1 MSVPALHPVH
11 TASADTGPA
20 GVRAVLAAYERLAEV
35 LPSCT
40 VTVRTGPVPPT
51 GRGWTHA
58 ADLATGG
65 PALDSFLAWDEAQ
78 VERDYGPGARPDVI
92 AGFGLHRYAWH
103 ICLLFTV
110 PWFLRRRVP
119 RLPVDRVS
127 YHRTRGRIAVRAGEF
142 ACLTD
147 DPAAALPGARPVADE
162 EALRAELRAA
172 VAEHLGPVLDG
183 FRPRMRRGSRA
194 LWRMAADEI
203 TEGLWH
209 VGGLLGEEQR
219 AVAELTALLPGPG
232 DLYPAGA
239 AFRELAGA
247 EGGPAVTRN
256 RASCC
261 LFYTLRPDEPC
272 LTCPRTA
279 DADRIARRVAN

>member
-1 MSVPALHPVH
+1 MSVPALRPVH
-11 TASADTGPA
+11 TEPARTCPARAD
-20 GVRAVLAAYERLAEV
+20 AVLGAYERLASV
-35 LPSCT
+35 LPSCA
-40 VTVRTGPVPPT
+40 VTVSADAVPATG
-51 GRGWTHA
+51 GGWVHA
-58 ADLATGG
+58 ADLAAGG
-65 PALDSFLAWDEAQ
+65 PALDAFLAWDAAQ
-78 VERDYGPGARPDVI
+78 VERDHGPGARPDVI

-110 PWFLRRRVP
+110 PWFLHRRVP
-119 RLPVDRVS
+119 RLTVGQVS
-127 YHRTRGRIAVRAGEF
+127 YRTRGRIAVRMGEF
-142 ACLTD
+142 ACLPD
-147 DPAAALPGARPVADE
+147 DPAAALPGARTVPDE
-162 EALRAELRAA
+162 EALRAGLRTAA
-172 VAEHLGPVLDG
+172 AEHLGPVLGG

-209 VGGLLGEEQR
+209 VGGLLGEERR
-219 AVAELTALLPGPG
+219 AVGELTALLPGPG

-239 AFRELAGA
+239 AFRALAGA
-247 EGGPAVTRN
+247 GGGPAVTRD

-279 DADRIARRVAN
+279 DAERIARRAAN

>member
-1 MSVPALHPVH
+1 ML
-11 TASADTGPA
+11 G
-20 GVRAVLAAYERLAEV
+20 AYERLAEV
-35 LPSCT
+35 LPSCA
-40 VTVRTGPVPPT
+40 VTVSTGAVPPT
-51 GRGWTHA
+51 GGGWVHA
-58 ADLATGG
+58 ADLAAGG
-65 PALDSFLAWDEAQ
+65 PALDAFLAWDEAQ
-78 VERDYGPGARPDVI
+78 VERDYGQRARPDVI

-110 PWFLRRRVP
+110 PWFLHRRVP
-119 RLPVDRVS
+119 RLTVHQVS
-127 YHRTRGRIAVRAGEF
+127 YHRTRGRIAVRTAGF
-142 ACLTD
+142 ACLPD
-147 DPAAALPGARPVADE
+147 DRAAALPGARPVMDE
-162 EALRAELRAA
+162 EALRAELRTA

-183 FRPRMRRGSRA
+183 FRPRMRRGTRA

-209 VGGLLGEEQR
+209 VGGLLGEEPR

-239 AFRELAGA
+239 AFRPLAGA
-247 EGGPAVTRN
+247 EGGPVVTRN

-279 DADRIARRVAN
+279 DAERIARRGAN